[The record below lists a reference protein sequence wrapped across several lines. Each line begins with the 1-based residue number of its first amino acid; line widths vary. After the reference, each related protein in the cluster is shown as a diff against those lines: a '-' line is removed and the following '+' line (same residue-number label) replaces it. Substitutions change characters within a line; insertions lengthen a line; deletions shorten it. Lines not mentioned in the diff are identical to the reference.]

1 MRLSQGAGLVLLVVG
16 WGCQTITEELPG
28 RPSPL
33 KPPAPPLPI
42 ITIPVPVKTPAPA
55 VSPSPSVG
63 APAPGPT
70 PSPTPTAT
78 PTPVAT
84 PTPTATPTPAPTPT
98 PTPQATP
105 TPNAGSIDDIR
116 VAFFGFKCT
125 DGQKVPNNG
134 WKQLPKGCTGYLT
147 ATPKK
152 KDNTDVPPKEHGNV
166 IAWRLR
172 AGDGIVQVLPPTFPN
187 DFNKDL
193 LGLKVGEFSLCATVK
208 GVEGCLNGT
217 VTTGH

>member
-1 MRLSQGAGLVLLVVG
+1 MRLNQRAVLVLLVAG
-16 WGCQTITEELPG
+16 WGCQTITEELPN
-28 RPSPL
+28 RPSPI

-42 ITIPVPVKTPAPA
+42 VTIPVPVPKPATPPPTPA
-55 VSPSPSVG
+55 
-63 APAPGPT
+63 
-70 PSPTPTAT
+70 
-78 PTPVAT
+78 AT
-84 PTPTATPTPAPTPT
+84 PTPTPAPT

-152 KDNTDVPPKEHGNV
+152 KDNTDVPPKEHGPD

-172 AGDGIVQVLPPTFPN
+172 AGDGIVQVLPSTFPN